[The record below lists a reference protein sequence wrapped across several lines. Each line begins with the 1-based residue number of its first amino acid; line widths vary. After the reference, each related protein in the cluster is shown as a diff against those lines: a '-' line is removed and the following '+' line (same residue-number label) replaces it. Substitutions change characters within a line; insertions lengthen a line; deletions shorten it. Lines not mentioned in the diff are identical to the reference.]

1 MEFLKNNY
9 FKSALIVIGII
20 FVISILSKW
29 TESSTPN
36 YTNRFQ
42 KQIKSIL
49 EQASRWHVL
58 SKQDSN
64 PVLSIVHADYA
75 LAYVNILRQMLSE
88 EDLARLTDT
97 NISEFIY
104 LLEEDQKKA
113 IQHISDQCP
122 HVKPEGTYAIN
133 SGWI

>member
-1 MEFLKNNY
+1 MELFKNIY
-9 FKSALIVIGII
+9 FRSALIVVGVV
-20 FVISILSKW
+20 FLISILSKW
-29 TESSTPN
+29 TESSTPH
-36 YTNRFQ
+36 YSNRFQ
-42 KQIKSIL
+42 KQIKGIL

-64 PVLSIVHADYA
+64 PVLSVVHADYA
-75 LAYVNILRQMLSE
+75 LAYANLLRQMVSEDDLS
-88 EDLARLTDT
+88 RLTDT
-97 NISEFIY
+97 NISEFVY

-113 IQHISDQCP
+113 IQGISDQCP